1 MVAKKN
7 NNLSSDGRSQ
17 KKRPSVAGKK
27 VAQGSR
33 ISTTASS
40 KTGTPRLDRSSF
52 KKNKKTQLNDSGSFA
67 EISAQKISA
76 QEVLQEAPKNNSK
89 DSSFAFGGASGT
101 SSVSG
106 ASDAA
111 SMSGVDNADGVAD
124 ASAVGSASGV
134 EGAGSASGVSDAASA
149 SGASAAGKLKA
160 RKPLKRKGISR
171 RFLIGSLVVILL
183 LVIGT
188 GLLAWNQWFR
198 YDDAADI
205 QGTWVIDGSSQSIT
219 INETDIVM
227 TSDVSYPYTLDTF
240 QKTISFSFKQY
251 SGSGSYAFS
260 PERTTL
266 VITETDADT
275 GEKVSTKLV
284 KQ

>member
-1 MVAKKN
+1 MAAKKN

-52 KKNKKTQLNDSGSFA
+52 KEKKKTQLYDSDSFA
-67 EISAQKISA
+67 EISAQKVST

-106 ASDAA
+106 ARDAVN
-111 SMSGVDNADGVAD
+111 MSTVDNADGVAD
-124 ASAVGSASGV
+124 ASVTGSASGA
-134 EGAGSASGVSDAASA
+134 EGVSAVSDT
-149 SGASAAGKLKA
+149 SAAGKLKA

-171 RFLIGSLVVILL
+171 RFLIGSLIVILL

-198 YDDAADI
+198 YDDTADI
-205 QGTWVIDGSSQSIT
+205 QGTWVIDGSNQSIT

>member
-1 MVAKKN
+1 MAAKKN

-52 KKNKKTQLNDSGSFA
+52 KKNKKTQLHDSGSFA
-67 EISAQKISA
+67 ETSAQKVSA
-76 QEVLQEAPKNNSK
+76 QEVLQEASKSNSK
-89 DSSFAFGGASGT
+89 DSNFAFGGASGT

-124 ASAVGSASGV
+124 ASVTGSASGA
-134 EGAGSASGVSDAASA
+134 EGVSAVSDT
-149 SGASAAGKLKA
+149 SAAGKLKA
-160 RKPLKRKGISR
+160 RKPLKCKGISR

-198 YDDAADI
+198 YDDTADI
-205 QGTWVIDGSSQSIT
+205 QGTWVIDGSNQSIT

>member
-1 MVAKKN
+1 MAAKKN

-52 KKNKKTQLNDSGSFA
+52 KEKKKTQLYDSDSFA
-67 EISAQKISA
+67 EISAQKVST

-106 ASDAA
+106 ARDVVN
-111 SMSGVDNADGVAD
+111 MSTVDNADGVAD
-124 ASAVGSASGV
+124 ASATGSASGA
-134 EGAGSASGVSDAASA
+134 EGASAVSGT
-149 SGASAAGKLKA
+149 SAAGKLKA

-198 YDDAADI
+198 YDDTADI
-205 QGTWVIDGSSQSIT
+205 QGTWVIDGSNQSIT

>member
-7 NNLSSDGRSQ
+7 NNLSSDGRSR

-52 KKNKKTQLNDSGSFA
+52 KKSKKTQLNDSGSFA
-67 EISAQKISA
+67 EVST
-76 QEVLQEAPKNNSK
+76 QEVLQEVSKSSSK
-89 DSSFAFGGASGT
+89 DFNGAFGGASG
-101 SSVSG
+101 SGSVSS
-106 ASDAA
+106 ASGAA

-227 TSDVSYPYTLDTF
+227 TDDVSYPYTLDTF

>member
-1 MVAKKN
+1 MAAKKN

-52 KKNKKTQLNDSGSFA
+52 KEKKKTQLYDLDSFA
-67 EISAQKISA
+67 EVST
-76 QEVLQEAPKNNSK
+76 QEVLQEVSKSSSK
-89 DSSFAFGGASGT
+89 DFNGAFGGASG
-101 SSVSG
+101 SGSVSS
-106 ASDAA
+106 ASGAA

-149 SGASAAGKLKA
+149 SGASDAGKLKA

-227 TSDVSYPYTLDTF
+227 TDDVSYPYTLDTF

>member
-1 MVAKKN
+1 MAAKKN

-52 KKNKKTQLNDSGSFA
+52 KKNKKTQLYDSDSFA
-67 EISAQKISA
+67 EISAQKVST

-124 ASAVGSASGV
+124 ASVTGSASGA
-134 EGAGSASGVSDAASA
+134 EGVSAVSDT
-149 SGASAAGKLKA
+149 SAAGKLKA

-171 RFLIGSLVVILL
+171 RFLIGSLIVILL

-198 YDDAADI
+198 YDDTADI
-205 QGTWVIDGSSQSIT
+205 QGTWVIDGSNQSIT

>member
-1 MVAKKN
+1 MAAKKN

-52 KKNKKTQLNDSGSFA
+52 KKSKKTQLNDSGSFA
-67 EISAQKISA
+67 EVST
-76 QEVLQEAPKNNSK
+76 QEVLQEVSKSSSK
-89 DSSFAFGGASGT
+89 DFNGAFGGASG
-101 SSVSG
+101 SGSVSS
-106 ASDAA
+106 ASCAA

-134 EGAGSASGVSDAASA
+134 EGAGSASGVSDVASA

-227 TSDVSYPYTLDTF
+227 TDDVSYPYTLDTF

>member
-1 MVAKKN
+1 MAAKKN

-52 KKNKKTQLNDSGSFA
+52 KEKKKTQLYDSDSFA
-67 EISAQKISA
+67 EISAQKVSA
-76 QEVLQEAPKNNSK
+76 QEVLQEASKSNSK
-89 DSSFAFGGASGT
+89 DSNFAFGGASGT

-106 ASDAA
+106 ARDAVN
-111 SMSGVDNADGVAD
+111 MSTVDNADGVAD
-124 ASAVGSASGV
+124 ASATGSSSGAEGASAASGT
-134 EGAGSASGVSDAASA
+134 
-149 SGASAAGKLKA
+149 SAAGKLKA

-198 YDDAADI
+198 YDDTADI
-205 QGTWVIDGSSQSIT
+205 QGTWVIDGSNQSIT

>member
-1 MVAKKN
+1 MAAKKN

-52 KKNKKTQLNDSGSFA
+52 KEKKKTQLYDSDSFA
-67 EISAQKISA
+67 EISAQKVST

-124 ASAVGSASGV
+124 ASVTGSASGA
-134 EGAGSASGVSDAASA
+134 EGVSAVSDT
-149 SGASAAGKLKA
+149 SAAGKLKA

-171 RFLIGSLVVILL
+171 RFLIGSLIVILL

-198 YDDAADI
+198 YDDTADI
-205 QGTWVIDGSSQSIT
+205 QGTWVIDGSNQSIT

>member
-7 NNLSSDGRSQ
+7 NNLSSDGRSR

-52 KKNKKTQLNDSGSFA
+52 KKSKKTQLNDSGSFA
-67 EISAQKISA
+67 EVST
-76 QEVLQEAPKNNSK
+76 QEVLQEVSKSSSK
-89 DSSFAFGGASGT
+89 DFNGAFGGASG
-101 SSVSG
+101 SGSVSS
-106 ASDAA
+106 ASGAA

-149 SGASAAGKLKA
+149 SGASDAGKLKA

-227 TSDVSYPYTLDTF
+227 TDDVSYPYTLDTF

>member
-7 NNLSSDGRSQ
+7 NNLSSDGRSR

-52 KKNKKTQLNDSGSFA
+52 KKSKKTQLNDSGSFA
-67 EISAQKISA
+67 EVST
-76 QEVLQEAPKNNSK
+76 QEVLQEVSKSSSK
-89 DSSFAFGGASGT
+89 DFNGAFGGAGGSG
-101 SSVSG
+101 SVSS
-106 ASDAA
+106 ASGAA

-227 TSDVSYPYTLDTF
+227 TDDVSYPYTLDTF

>member
-1 MVAKKN
+1 MAAKKN

-52 KKNKKTQLNDSGSFA
+52 KKNKKTQLHDSGSFA
-67 EISAQKISA
+67 ETSAQKVSA
-76 QEVLQEAPKNNSK
+76 QEVLQEASKSNSK
-89 DSSFAFGGASGT
+89 DSNFAFGSASGA

-124 ASAVGSASGV
+124 ASVTGSASGA
-134 EGAGSASGVSDAASA
+134 EGVSAVSDT
-149 SGASAAGKLKA
+149 SAAGKPKA

-171 RFLIGSLVVILL
+171 RFLIGSLIVILL

-198 YDDAADI
+198 YDDTADI
-205 QGTWVIDGSSQSIT
+205 QGTWVIDGSNQSIT

>member
-1 MVAKKN
+1 MAAKKN

-52 KKNKKTQLNDSGSFA
+52 KKNKKTQLHDSGSFA
-67 EISAQKISA
+67 ETSAQKVSA
-76 QEVLQEAPKNNSK
+76 QEVLQEALKNNSK

-106 ASDAA
+106 ARDAVN
-111 SMSGVDNADGVAD
+111 MSTVDNADGVAD
-124 ASAVGSASGV
+124 ASATGSASGA
-134 EGAGSASGVSDAASA
+134 EGASAVSGT
-149 SGASAAGKLKA
+149 SAAGKLKA

-198 YDDAADI
+198 YDDTADI
-205 QGTWVIDGSSQSIT
+205 QGTWVIDGSNQSIT

>member
-7 NNLSSDGRSQ
+7 NNLSSDGRSR

-52 KKNKKTQLNDSGSFA
+52 KKSKKTQLNDSGSFA
-67 EISAQKISA
+67 EVST
-76 QEVLQEAPKNNSK
+76 QEVLQEVSKSSSK
-89 DSSFAFGGASGT
+89 DFNGAFGGASG
-101 SSVSG
+101 SGSVSS
-106 ASDAA
+106 ASGAA

-134 EGAGSASGVSDAASA
+134 SNAASA

-227 TSDVSYPYTLDTF
+227 TDDVSYPYTLDTF

>member
-7 NNLSSDGRSQ
+7 NNLSSDGRSR

-52 KKNKKTQLNDSGSFA
+52 KKSKKTQLNDSGSFA
-67 EISAQKISA
+67 EVST
-76 QEVLQEAPKNNSK
+76 QEVLQEVSKSSSK
-89 DSSFAFGGASGT
+89 DFNGAFGGASG
-101 SSVSG
+101 SGSVSS
-106 ASDAA
+106 ASGAA
-111 SMSGVDNADGVAD
+111 SMSGVGNADGVAD

-227 TSDVSYPYTLDTF
+227 TDDVSYPYTLDTF

-251 SGSGSYAFS
+251 NGSGSYAFS

>member
-1 MVAKKN
+1 MAAKKN

-52 KKNKKTQLNDSGSFA
+52 KEKKKTQLYDSDSFA
-67 EISAQKISA
+67 EISAQKVST

-106 ASDAA
+106 ARDAVN
-111 SMSGVDNADGVAD
+111 MSTVDNADGVAD
-124 ASAVGSASGV
+124 ASATGSASGA
-134 EGAGSASGVSDAASA
+134 EGASAVSGT
-149 SGASAAGKLKA
+149 SAAGKLKA

-171 RFLIGSLVVILL
+171 RFLIGSLIVILL

-198 YDDAADI
+198 YDDTADI
-205 QGTWVIDGSSQSIT
+205 QGTWVIDGSNQSIT

>member
-1 MVAKKN
+1 MAAKKN

-52 KKNKKTQLNDSGSFA
+52 KKNKKTQLHDSGSFA
-67 EISAQKISA
+67 EISAQKVST

-106 ASDAA
+106 ARDAVN
-111 SMSGVDNADGVAD
+111 MSTVDNADGVAD
-124 ASAVGSASGV
+124 ASATGSASGA
-134 EGAGSASGVSDAASA
+134 EGASAVSGT
-149 SGASAAGKLKA
+149 SAAGKLKA

-171 RFLIGSLVVILL
+171 RFLIGSLIVILL

-198 YDDAADI
+198 YDDTADI
-205 QGTWVIDGSSQSIT
+205 QGTWVIDGSNQSIT

>member
-1 MVAKKN
+1 MAAKKN

-52 KKNKKTQLNDSGSFA
+52 KKNKKTQLHDSGSFA
-67 EISAQKISA
+67 ETSAQKVSA

-106 ASDAA
+106 ARDAVN
-111 SMSGVDNADGVAD
+111 MSTVDNADGVAD
-124 ASAVGSASGV
+124 ASATGSASGA
-134 EGAGSASGVSDAASA
+134 EGASAVSGT
-149 SGASAAGKLKA
+149 SAAGKLKA

-198 YDDAADI
+198 YDDTADI
-205 QGTWVIDGSSQSIT
+205 QGTWVIDGSNQSIT

>member
-1 MVAKKN
+1 MAAKKN

-52 KKNKKTQLNDSGSFA
+52 KKNKKTQLHDSGSFA
-67 EISAQKISA
+67 ETSAQKVSA
-76 QEVLQEAPKNNSK
+76 QEVLQEASKSNSK
-89 DSSFAFGGASGT
+89 DSNFAFGGASGA

-111 SMSGVDNADGVAD
+111 SMSGVDNADGVAN
-124 ASAVGSASGV
+124 ASVTGSASGA
-134 EGAGSASGVSDAASA
+134 EGVSAVSDT
-149 SGASAAGKLKA
+149 SAAGKLKA
-160 RKPLKRKGISR
+160 HKPLKRKGISR
-171 RFLIGSLVVILL
+171 RFLIGSLIVILL

-198 YDDAADI
+198 YDDTADI
-205 QGTWVIDGSSQSIT
+205 QGTWVIDGSNQSIT

>member
-7 NNLSSDGRSQ
+7 NNLSSDGRSR

-67 EISAQKISA
+67 EVST
-76 QEVLQEAPKNNSK
+76 QEVLQEVSKSSSK
-89 DSSFAFGGASGT
+89 DFNGAFGSASG
-101 SSVSG
+101 SGSVSS
-106 ASDAA
+106 ASGAA

-227 TSDVSYPYTLDTF
+227 TDDVSYPYTLDTF

>member
-67 EISAQKISA
+67 EIST
-76 QEVLQEAPKNNSK
+76 QEVLQEVSKSSSK
-89 DSSFAFGGASGT
+89 DFNGAFGGASG
-101 SSVSG
+101 SGSVSS
-106 ASDAA
+106 ASGAA

-227 TSDVSYPYTLDTF
+227 TDDVSYPYTLDTF

-266 VITETDADT
+266 VITETDADA

>member
-1 MVAKKN
+1 MAAKKN

-52 KKNKKTQLNDSGSFA
+52 KKNKKTQLHDSGSFA
-67 EISAQKISA
+67 ETSAQKVSA
-76 QEVLQEAPKNNSK
+76 QEVLQEASKSNSK
-89 DSSFAFGGASGT
+89 DSNFAFGGASGT
-101 SSVSG
+101 SSLSG

-124 ASAVGSASGV
+124 ASVTGSTSGA
-134 EGAGSASGVSDAASA
+134 EGVSAVSDT
-149 SGASAAGKLKA
+149 SAAGKLKA

-171 RFLIGSLVVILL
+171 RFLIGSLIVILL

-198 YDDAADI
+198 YDDTADI

-227 TSDVSYPYTLDTF
+227 TDDVLYPYTLDTF

>member
-1 MVAKKN
+1 MAAKKN

-52 KKNKKTQLNDSGSFA
+52 KKNKKTQLHDSGSFA
-67 EISAQKISA
+67 ETSAQKVSA
-76 QEVLQEAPKNNSK
+76 QEVLQEASKSNSE
-89 DSSFAFGGASGT
+89 DSNFAFGGASGT
-101 SSVSG
+101 SSLSG

-124 ASAVGSASGV
+124 ASVTGSASGA
-134 EGAGSASGVSDAASA
+134 EGVSAVSDT
-149 SGASAAGKLKA
+149 SAAGKLKA

-171 RFLIGSLVVILL
+171 RFLIGSLIVILL

-198 YDDAADI
+198 YDDTADI
-205 QGTWVIDGSSQSIT
+205 QGTWVIDGSNQSIT

>member
-7 NNLSSDGRSQ
+7 NNLSSDGRSR

-52 KKNKKTQLNDSGSFA
+52 KKSKKTQLNDSGSFA
-67 EISAQKISA
+67 EVST
-76 QEVLQEAPKNNSK
+76 QEVLQEVSKSSSK
-89 DSSFAFGGASGT
+89 DFNGAFGGASG
-101 SSVSG
+101 SGSVSS
-106 ASDAA
+106 ASGAA

-227 TSDVSYPYTLDTF
+227 TDDVSYPYTLDTF

-266 VITETDADT
+266 VITETDADA

>member
-1 MVAKKN
+1 MAAKKN

-52 KKNKKTQLNDSGSFA
+52 KKNKKTQLYDSGSFA
-67 EISAQKISA
+67 ETSAQKVSA
-76 QEVLQEAPKNNSK
+76 QEVLQEASKSNSK
-89 DSSFAFGGASGT
+89 DSNFAFGGASGA

-124 ASAVGSASGV
+124 ASVTGSASGA
-134 EGAGSASGVSDAASA
+134 EGVSAVSDT
-149 SGASAAGKLKA
+149 SAAGKPKA

-171 RFLIGSLVVILL
+171 RFLIGSLIVILL

-198 YDDAADI
+198 YDDTADI
-205 QGTWVIDGSSQSIT
+205 QGTWVIDGSNQSIT

>member
-7 NNLSSDGRSQ
+7 NNLSSDGRSR

-52 KKNKKTQLNDSGSFA
+52 KKSEKTQLNDSGSFA
-67 EISAQKISA
+67 EVST
-76 QEVLQEAPKNNSK
+76 QEVLQEVSKSSSK
-89 DSSFAFGGASGT
+89 DFNGAFGGASG
-101 SSVSG
+101 SGSVSS
-106 ASDAA
+106 ASGAA
-111 SMSGVDNADGVAD
+111 SMSGVDNANGVAD

-227 TSDVSYPYTLDTF
+227 TDDVSYPYTLDTF

>member
-1 MVAKKN
+1 MAAKKN

-52 KKNKKTQLNDSGSFA
+52 KKNKKTQLHDSGSFA
-67 EISAQKISA
+67 EISAQKVST

-124 ASAVGSASGV
+124 ASVTGSASGA
-134 EGAGSASGVSDAASA
+134 EGVSAVSDT
-149 SGASAAGKLKA
+149 SAAGKLKA

-171 RFLIGSLVVILL
+171 RFLIGSLIVILL

-198 YDDAADI
+198 YDDTADI
-205 QGTWVIDGSSQSIT
+205 QGTWVIDGSNQSIT

>member
-1 MVAKKN
+1 MAAKKN

-52 KKNKKTQLNDSGSFA
+52 KKKKKTQLHDSGSFA
-67 EISAQKISA
+67 EISAQKVSA

-89 DSSFAFGGASGT
+89 DSSFAFGGVSGT

-106 ASDAA
+106 AGSVSGARDVA
-111 SMSGVDNADGVAD
+111 SMSAVDNVDGVAD
-124 ASAVGSASGV
+124 ASATGSASGA
-134 EGAGSASGVSDAASA
+134 EGASAVSGT
-149 SGASAAGKLKA
+149 SAAGKLKA
-160 RKPLKRKGISR
+160 RKPLKRKGISQ
-171 RFLIGSLVVILL
+171 RFLIGSLIVILL

-198 YDDAADI
+198 YDDTADI
-205 QGTWVIDGSSQSIT
+205 QGTWVIDGSNQSIT

-227 TSDVSYPYTLDTF
+227 TDDVSYPYTLDTF